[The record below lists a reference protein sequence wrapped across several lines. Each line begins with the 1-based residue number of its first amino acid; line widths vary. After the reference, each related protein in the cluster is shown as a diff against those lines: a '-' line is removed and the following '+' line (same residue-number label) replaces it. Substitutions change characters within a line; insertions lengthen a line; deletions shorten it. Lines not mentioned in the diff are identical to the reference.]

1 VGDPRKKPVIGLL
14 GGVASGKSTVAAEF
28 GRLGCAVID
37 ADKISHKILDKEDVS
52 AKIVSVF
59 GAGMLDPAGRLDRKK
74 LGDTVFAD
82 AEKLSALTNMIH
94 PVVLARSEQL
104 IEQYNAQDEIKAI
117 VLDMPLLVEVG
128 WEKRC
133 DKLIFVDCSRRKR
146 LDRAKKTGVFDER
159 QLKIR
164 ENLQMPLDR
173 KAEVAD
179 NTIDNNSGLSELAR
193 QVADIFSRLV
203 GNK

>member
-28 GRLGCAVID
+28 GRLGCGVID

-59 GAGMLDPAGRLDRKK
+59 GAGMLDPAGRIDRKK

-82 AEKLSALTNMIH
+82 AEKLSALTSIIH

-146 LDRAKKTGVFDER
+146 LDRAKKIGVFDER